1 VKGLAR
7 ALGITELVTSPS
19 FSLVNEYE
27 APTPLYH
34 IDLYRISGEAEAA
47 DLDLGPY
54 FSGRGITV
62 VEWAERAAALLPG
75 DALEVTIAVEDDLSR
90 TIRLGEAR

>member
-1 VKGLAR
+1 MKGLAR